1 MRYRIVR
8 GVLASTLAA
17 VALAC
22 LTVIS
27 TSAEERKEAVARPA
41 PEEAL
46 RAVVAFSTAPA
57 AAARG
62 EQVPQTIPTPYT
74 SAYKVIHLEFRDAD
88 ACERF
93 KADGAAVFCRFGRF
107 ADVFV
112 DADKNLGDVLFKNAG
127 AGIVW
132 FDFGSTAIAPPPPP
146 ARPAKEKARAIETVV
161 RGGIGDLNGKGV
173 IVAIV
178 DTGLDFRHPDFVTY
192 DADGKPTSRLLA
204 FWDTASDAYGDN
216 VGGKAPISYPNGASI
231 GTVYSRDELTR
242 ELRTGKPRI
251 HVWDINGH
259 GTACASIAAGNGN
272 ATEEKRYAG
281 VAPQADLIAV
291 RIQDRG
297 PGLENAYLLNAICG
311 WVDEVARKEGKP
323 VVLSC
328 SFGGHSGGHDGYRV
342 NERQLNARFPAT
354 VQGRA
359 LCIAGGNEGSERI
372 HAAVSFGPDDKG
384 TLKWNSFRSGVL
396 DVYTDAD
403 KKTDVEVEGVSDQS
417 VTRFLHGLTG
427 KLVLYIRVPSG
438 PGQLRLVSKANRKLT
453 ADAYISTTHDPR
465 DGFDD
470 SCRVYGKQ
478 IGTPATTAQA
488 ITVGSYDFSNTFETQ
503 GKPLFLKAENR
514 KGDLDRMT
522 LGALSG
528 YSNPGPSRLGDVVKP
543 DVVAPGQWW
552 TAAAAMNTPAL
563 RDTSGGYRLFNGT
576 SAATPYAAGI
586 VALLMQKKPTITLGE
601 IKELIRNH
609 ADKEDDQVSRFG
621 RTPSPEWGHG
631 KLNRKAVAAMLE
643 AVR

>member
-1 MRYRIVR
+1 MKYRIAR
-8 GVLASTLAA
+8 GVLGCTLAA
-17 VALAC
+17 FALSC
-22 LTVIS
+22 WTVIS
-27 TSAEERKEAVARPA
+27 TPADERKPIEAPIS
-41 PEEAL
+41 PKEAL
-46 RAVVAFSTAPA
+46 QALVAFNAAPA

-62 EQVPQTIPTPYT
+62 EPVPQTIATPYT

-88 ACERF
+88 ACQRF
-93 KADGAAVFCRFGRF
+93 KADGATVFCRFGRF
-107 ADVFV
+107 ADLFV
-112 DADKNLGDVLFKNAG
+112 DADKNLADVLFKDTK

-132 FDFGSTAIAPPPPP
+132 FDFSTTAIAPPPPP
-146 ARPAKEKARAIETVV
+146 ARQDKEKTRAFESVV
-161 RGGIGDLNGKGV
+161 RNGIGDLNGKGV
-173 IVAIV
+173 IVAVI
-178 DTGLDFRHPDFVTY
+178 DTGIDFRHPDFVTY
-192 DADGKPTSRLLA
+192 DGDKPTSRLLA
-204 FWDTASDAYGDN
+204 YWDTASDAYASA

-231 GTVYSRDELTR
+231 GTVYSRDDLTA
-242 ELRTGKPRI
+242 ELRAAKPRI
-251 HVWDINGH
+251 HVWDIDGH

-272 ATEEKRYAG
+272 ALEGKRYAG

-297 PGLENAYLLNAICG
+297 PGLENFYLLNAICG
-311 WVDEVARKEGKP
+311 WIDEVAKKEGKP

-328 SFGGHSGGHDGYRV
+328 SFGGHVGGHDGYRV
-342 NERQLNARFPAT
+342 DERQLNARFPAT

-359 LCIAGGNEGSERI
+359 ICIAGGNEGTDRI

-384 TLKWNSFRSGVL
+384 ALKWDSFRGGVL
-396 DVYTDAD
+396 DIYTDAEN
-403 KKTDVEVEGVSDQS
+403 KADVEVEGVSDKRVS
-417 VTRFLHGLTG
+417 RYVHGLTG
-427 KLVLYIRVPSG
+427 KLVLHIRVPSG
-438 PGQLRLVSKANRKLT
+438 VGELKLISKANKKLK

-470 SCRVYGKQ
+470 SCRVCGKQ

-503 GKPLFLKAENR
+503 GKSLFLKAENR
-514 KGDLDRMT
+514 KGDLDRMM

-528 YSNPGPSRLGDVVKP
+528 YSNPGPSRLGDAVKP
-543 DVVAPGQWW
+543 DVVAPGQYW
-552 TAAAAMNTPAL
+552 TASAAMNTRVTL

-586 VALLMQKKPTITLGE
+586 VALLMQKKPAITLGE

-621 RTPSPEWGHG
+621 KTPSPEWGYG

-643 AVR
+643 AIR